1 MQATMTNKFFW
12 MERLLMR
19 TYTTNVFVGCD
30 QVGGENKHE
39 KIHNNL
45 ILFYYINT
53 FMYDVGVS

>member
-30 QVGGENKHE
+30 QVGGENKH
-39 KIHNNL
+39 
-45 ILFYYINT
+45 
-53 FMYDVGVS
+53 